1 MANWYTG
8 KMETVL
14 NACQQGNFDTVK
26 CLVNESNRSLVQDY
40 ADSKGCTCL
49 FWACWNGN
57 LSLVKWLIN
66 YCKCSPNCR
75 NHHRKPWVHTNY
87 EAGLYSEPGVDYL
100 DRSYSTPLHIAACQ
114 GHMDIVDYLVS
125 DAKCDLNCQTDGG
138 NTPLTLASEHG
149 HLDVVEYLHKCG
161 RTQHVMKALKI
172 ACRKGHLHI
181 AKYLI
186 KYNPQC
192 IVDTGNMTPLHE
204 ACFGGHLSVVKFLV
218 EEHPYDPE
226 CTIENGLTPLH
237 LACNYGHLAI
247 AKYLITEQNARP
259 HCTSD
264 TMTTPLHSASWSGN
278 LDLVQFLINEQQCDP
293 CCENISK
300 RTPLHYACLSGQL
313 EVVKYLNNHLLEHQ
327 LNPESSDTEGNRPL
341 HLACKYG
348 HLHLVQYLVNESNRS
363 LVQDYADSK
372 GCTCLF
378 WACWN
383 GNLSLVKWLINYCKC
398 SPNCRNHHRKPWVH
412 TNYEAGLYSESG
424 VDYLDR
430 SYSTPLHIAAYQ
442 GHMDIVD
449 YLVSDAKCDL
459 NCQTD
464 GGNTPLTLASEHGH
478 LDVVEYLHKCGRT
491 QHVMKALK
499 IACRKGHL
507 HIAKYLIKYNPQCIV
522 DTGNMTPL
530 HEACFGG
537 HLSVVKFLVEEHPYD
552 PECTIENGLTPLH
565 LACNYGHLAIAKYLI
580 TEQNASPHR
589 TSDTMT
595 TPLHSATWSGNLE
608 LVKYLINEQQCDPC
622 CENISK
628 RTPLHYACL
637 SGQLE
642 VVKYLNNHLLE
653 HQLNPESSD
662 TEGNRPLH
670 LACKYGHLHLVQYL
684 VNESNRSL
692 VQHYADSKGCTC
704 LFWACLSGN
713 LNLVKWLINYCKCS
727 PNCRNHHGKP
737 RVHTNCEAGLYSDP
751 GIDDLYKSYSTPL
764 HIAAFKGYMNI
775 VDYLVSDAKCDL
787 NCQTDG
793 GGHTPLSLASE
804 HGHLDVVEYLHKCGR
819 TQLQHVRNALTKAC
833 RKGHLHIAKYLIKY
847 NPQCIVDTGN
857 MTPLHEACFGGHLS
871 VVKFLVEEHPY
882 DPECTIENGL
892 TPLHL
897 ACNYGHLA
905 TAKYLI
911 TEQNA
916 SPHCTSDTMTT
927 PLHSATWSGNLE
939 LVKYLINEQQC
950 DPCCENTS
958 KRTPLHYACLSGQLE
973 IVKYLNNHLLEHQ
986 LNPESSDTE
995 GNRPLHLACKYGH
1008 LHLVQ
1013 YFVEVHCEVPSTS
1026 SRSRLHIADCIVAYK
1041 NSLGQTPLH
1050 LACLGGHSHV
1060 VEHLVMQCNCS
1071 PNCPDETGMTPLH
1084 IASKMGDLNLV
1095 KCLFKHPHCNSNS
1108 QTKSGYT
1115 PLHFACEEGHL
1126 SIVEYIISKN
1136 SDPECATHT
1145 NSLSQ
1150 TPLHLACLGGH
1161 SHVVEH
1167 LVTECNCSPNC
1178 SDETGMTPLHIVST
1192 MGDLKL
1198 VKCLFKHPHCN
1209 PNPQTKSGY
1218 TPLHFACEEGHLSI
1232 VEYFV
1237 TDKCSDPECET
1248 IDGNTPF
1255 MLACSSD
1262 HEDVAKFLLP
1272 QCDPLHSNKKGKC
1285 ALVKSPAIRKVISD
1299 FYKMKKKH
1307 PIESYIKI
1315 FVLGDPEAGK
1325 STLVQALQSSQS
1337 LINLLI
1343 ARQVPENKVSKQ
1355 TSGIDTFT
1363 YKSKSFGN
1371 VVIYDFAGQYEYYTS
1386 NAAFL
1391 QSFTSKSPGAVF
1403 LLVINANMEISPSLC
1418 YWLSFITDN
1427 WAHTKTK
1434 AHVFI
1439 VGSHADKVQGDIEKV
1454 YSTIEKVAYMHDADY
1469 RHAGVV
1475 CLDCRCQSSELG
1487 HLCTRL
1493 AEECTKLRTD
1503 TIDGRCYVLYD
1514 YIQCTYLKQ
1523 TCTLLELTQSLHD
1536 HPFLPSDPNDMLKLV
1551 KLLHDKGQVILLE
1564 DCKNPASSWV
1574 IDNVQLLLKTVVGT
1588 VFAPTDFKN
1597 HLQVPNE
1604 IGIVSQEQILEV
1616 FEGIEISL
1624 IIGFLEHFQFCHKV
1638 DPTSLGLDEK
1648 STYFFP
1654 ALVTK
1659 SRPTIV
1665 RNEEHLPHVDYHCVW
1680 CMQCSRQDN
1689 DQPKFLPARWLHVVL
1704 LQLAYKFVL
1713 PLEDRPH
1720 SIAEESVNLSSRSKI
1735 WKNGIFWCNEAGICT
1750 LFEATEHMHTV
1761 ILIMSCPSNH
1771 EISCV
1776 KLRSE
1781 LIHTILTAVED
1792 ICPQNTKDLRE
1803 YIIDPVNPAE
1813 LYNKQQLASNLYGVS
1828 IQSLVRNLVK
1838 ERKFWEFPDPM
1849 ETTRELLYFEPYI
1862 VFSQQAVEQLF
1873 SKENSQKV
1881 VSTEFIAQLAL
1892 WASHYDDNNALQ
1904 KIIRPYPHEIVDE
1917 DSFTV
1922 CKQTLESWKHRS
1934 GSKYATYQKLCHELG
1949 NYSIFKGRDPFVSY

>member
-1 MANWYTG
+1 
-8 KMETVL
+8 METSVSLFEALARPSNLLQAQIVL
-14 NACQQGNFDTVK
+14 EWFLACLCGDLDRVK
-26 CLVNESNRSLVQDY
+26 L
-40 ADSKGCTCL
+40 
-49 FWACWNGN
+49 
-57 LSLVKWLIN
+57 LS
-66 YCKCSPNCR
+66 KCSNANCR
-75 NHHRKPWVHTNY
+75 TPSIILADTNKY
-87 EAGLYSEPGVDYL
+87 SEAGLHFQPGEPLFTAYV
-100 DRSYSTPLHIAACQ
+100 TPLHVASFS
-114 GHMDIVDYLVS
+114 GHLNIVKFLVD
-125 DAKCDLNCQTDGG
+125 DANCDLNCKNHKGL
-138 NTPLTLASEHG
+138 TPLH
-149 HLDVVEYLHKCG
+149 
-161 RTQHVMKALKI
+161 M
-172 ACRKGHLHI
+172 ACHEGHLHI
-181 AKYLI
+181 VEYLFEHNCDHLWNMQCNMTPFAMACRNGHLNVAKNLI
-186 KYNPQC
+186 KHNPKC
-192 IVDTGNMTPLHE
+192 VTVATPEDMTPLHF
-204 ACFGGHLSVVKFLV
+204 ACIGGHLGVVKFLI
-218 EEHPYDPE
+218 EKHNFKTE
-226 CTIENGLTPLH
+226 CRNKNGLTPLH
-237 LACNYGHLAI
+237 LACNYGHLET
-247 AKYLITEQNARP
+247 AKYLITEQNASPR
-259 HCTSD
+259 CTSD

-278 LDLVQFLINEQQCDP
+278 LDLVQ
-293 CCENISK
+293 
-300 RTPLHYACLSGQL
+300 
-313 EVVKYLNNHLLEHQ
+313 
-327 LNPESSDTEGNRPL
+327 
-341 HLACKYG
+341 
-348 HLHLVQYLVNESNRS
+348 
-363 LVQDYADSK
+363 
-372 GCTCLF
+372 
-378 WACWN
+378 
-383 GNLSLVKWLINYCKC
+383 
-398 SPNCRNHHRKPWVH
+398 
-412 TNYEAGLYSESG
+412 
-424 VDYLDR
+424 
-430 SYSTPLHIAAYQ
+430 
-442 GHMDIVD
+442 
-449 YLVSDAKCDL
+449 
-459 NCQTD
+459 
-464 GGNTPLTLASEHGH
+464 
-478 LDVVEYLHKCGRT
+478 
-491 QHVMKALK
+491 
-499 IACRKGHL
+499 
-507 HIAKYLIKYNPQCIV
+507 
-522 DTGNMTPL
+522 
-530 HEACFGG
+530 
-537 HLSVVKFLVEEHPYD
+537 
-552 PECTIENGLTPLH
+552 
-565 LACNYGHLAIAKYLI
+565 
-580 TEQNASPHR
+580 
-589 TSDTMT
+589 
-595 TPLHSATWSGNLE
+595 
-608 LVKYLINEQQCDPC
+608 YLINEQQCDPC
-622 CENISK
+622 CESKIK
-628 RTPLHYACL
+628 RTPLHYACI

-642 VVKYLNNHLLE
+642 VAKHLYSHLIE
-653 HQLNPESSD
+653 HQLHPERSD

-670 LACKYGHLHLVQYL
+670 SACRYGHLPLVKYFVEVHCKVSCTSSRSGSYVADFIATYRNSHGQTPLHLACLEGHSHVVEHLVTQCNCNPNCPDETGMTPL
-684 VNESNRSL
+684 HIV
-692 VQHYADSKGCTC
+692 SKM
-704 LFWACLSGN
+704 GN
-713 LNLVKWLINYCKCS
+713 LNLVKYLLKL
-727 PNCRNHHGKP
+727 PH
-737 RVHTNCEAGLYSDP
+737 SD
-751 GIDDLYKSYSTPL
+751 SNSQTES
-764 HIAAFKGYMNI
+764 GY
-775 VDYLVSDAKCDL
+775 
-787 NCQTDG
+787 
-793 GGHTPLSLASE
+793 
-804 HGHLDVVEYLHKCGR
+804 
-819 TQLQHVRNALTKAC
+819 
-833 RKGHLHIAKYLIKY
+833 
-847 NPQCIVDTGN
+847 
-857 MTPLHEACFGGHLS
+857 
-871 VVKFLVEEHPY
+871 
-882 DPECTIENGL
+882 

-897 ACNYGHLA
+897 ACLERHSHVVEHLV
-905 TAKYLI
+905 TQSNCNPNCPDE
-911 TEQNA
+911 TG
-916 SPHCTSDTMTT
+916 MT
-927 PLHSATWSGNLE
+927 PLHIVSKMGDLKLMKCLFKHSH
-939 LVKYLINEQQC
+939 C
-950 DPCCENTS
+950 DPNSQTES
-958 KRTPLHYACLSGQLE
+958 GYTPLHLAHLKGHSHVVEYLVTQGNCSPNCPDETGMTPLHIVSKMGDLKLVKCLF
-973 IVKYLNNHLLEHQ
+973 KHPDC
-986 LNPESSDTE
+986 NPNSQTKC
-995 GNRPLHLACKYGH
+995 GYTPLHLACLKGHSHVVEYLVAECNCNPNCPDENRMTPLHIVSKMGDLKLMKCLFQHSHCDPNSQTKSGYTPLHFACEDGH
-1008 LHLVQ
+1008 LSI
-1013 YFVEVHCEVPSTS
+1013 VEYITNKS
-1026 SRSRLHIADCIVAYK
+1026 SDPECATYT
-1041 NSLGQTPLH
+1041 NSLSQTPLH
-1050 LACLGGHSHV
+1050 LACLGGHYRV
-1060 VEHLVMQCNCS
+1060 IEHLVTQCNCS

-1084 IASKMGDLNLV
+1084 IVSKMGDLILVKSLFKHPHCDPNSQNQSGKTPLHFAYWRGHSHVVKYLVTQGNCSPNCPDKTGMTPLHIVSKMGDLELV
-1095 KCLFKHPHCNSNS
+1095 KCLFKHPHCDPNS
-1108 QTKSGYT
+1108 QTKFGYT
-1115 PLHFACEEGHL
+1115 PLHFACKEGHL
-1126 SIVEYIISKN
+1126 SIV
-1136 SDPECATHT
+1136 
-1145 NSLSQ
+1145 
-1150 TPLHLACLGGH
+1150 
-1161 SHVVEH
+1161 
-1167 LVTECNCSPNC
+1167 
-1178 SDETGMTPLHIVST
+1178 
-1192 MGDLKL
+1192 
-1198 VKCLFKHPHCN
+1198 KH
-1209 PNPQTKSGY
+1209 
-1218 TPLHFACEEGHLSI
+1218 
-1232 VEYFV
+1232 FV
-1237 TDKCSDPECET
+1237 IDKRSDPECET

-1272 QCDPLHSNKKGKC
+1272 RCDPLHLNKKGKN
-1285 ALVKSPAIRKVISD
+1285 ALVKSPAIRKAISH
-1299 FYKMKKKH
+1299 FYETKKKH

-1315 FVLGDPEAGK
+1315 FVLGDSEAGK
-1325 STLVQALQSSQS
+1325 STLVQALQGNQS

-1343 ARQVPENKVSKQ
+1343 RRQVPENKVSKQ
-1355 TSGIDTFT
+1355 TSGIDTFI
-1363 YKSKSFGN
+1363 YNSKSFGN

-1391 QSFTSKSPGAVF
+1391 QTFTSKSSGAIF
-1403 LLVINANMEISPSLC
+1403 LLVINANLENVEISRSLH

-1427 WAHTKTK
+1427 WAHNRTK

-1439 VGSHADKVQGDIEKV
+1439 VGSHTDKVEGDIEKV
-1454 YSTIEKVAYMHDADY
+1454 YSTMEKVAHSHDADY

-1616 FEGIEISL
+1616 FEGKEISL

-1776 KLRSE
+1776 RLRSE

-1862 VFSQQAVEQLF
+1862 VFSRQAVEQLF

-1949 NYSIFKGRDPFVSY
+1949 NYSIFKGRDPLVSY